1 MTAPTC
7 DVSIDIATCPSCKRT
22 ITAKA
27 VVRVK
32 VEQPKPKPLEGV
44 RALPAHM
51 QQGANPVDIA
61 VTATTTI
68 VGLDIDH
75 ACGEARRTEEA
86 R

>member
-1 MTAPTC
+1 MTTPTQN
-7 DVSIDIATCPSCKRT
+7 VRIDIATCPSCTCK

-32 VEQPKPKPLEGV
+32 VEQPKPGPLEGA
-44 RALPAHM
+44 RAFP
-51 QQGANPVDIA
+51 GNVDKPVNIS
-61 VTATTTI
+61 VTATPII

-75 ACGEARRTEEA
+75 ACGEAKRCEET

>member
-1 MTAPTC
+1 MTTPTQN
-7 DVSIDIATCPSCKRT
+7 VRIDIATCPSCTCK

-32 VEQPKPKPLEGV
+32 VEQPKPGSLAGV
-44 RALPAHM
+44 RALP
-51 QQGANPVDIA
+51 GNVDKPVSIA
-61 VTATTTI
+61 VAATPII

-75 ACGEARRTEEA
+75 HCGEAKRCTEA

>member
-1 MTAPTC
+1 MNAPTY
-7 DVSIDIATCPSCKRT
+7 DVNIEVATCPCCKRT

-44 RALPAHM
+44 RGAVPAHM
-51 QQGANPVDIA
+51 QAAKTLNIA
-61 VTATTTI
+61 VTATPTI
-68 VGLDIDH
+68 VGLYIDH
-75 ACGEARRTEEA
+75 YCGEAVRAEET

>member
-1 MTAPTC
+1 MNAPTC

-32 VEQPKPKPLEGV
+32 VEQPKPGSLAGV
-44 RALPAHM
+44 RAFP
-51 QQGANPVDIA
+51 GNVDKPVNISVA
-61 VTATTTI
+61 ATPII

-75 ACGEARRTEEA
+75 YCGEAVRAEET

>member
-1 MTAPTC
+1 MNIPNQN
-7 DVSIDIATCPSCKRT
+7 VSIDIATCPSCNCV

-44 RALPAHM
+44 RVLPEHM
-51 QQGANPVDIA
+51 QAAKPVNIS
-61 VTATTTI
+61 VTATPII
-68 VGLDIDH
+68 VGLTIDH
-75 ACGEARRTEEA
+75 CCGEAVREVEA

>member
-1 MTAPTC
+1 MNIPTQN
-7 DVSIDIATCPSCKRT
+7 VSIDIATCPCCKRS

-32 VEQPKPKPLEGV
+32 VEQPKPNPLEGV
-44 RALPAHM
+44 RALPDHM
-51 QQGANPVDIA
+51 QAANSVNIA
-61 VTATTTI
+61 VTATPTI

-75 ACGEARRTEEA
+75 YCGEAVRAEET

>member
-1 MTAPTC
+1 MNIPTQN
-7 DVSIDIATCPSCKRT
+7 VSIDIATCPSCKRT

-32 VEQPKPKPLEGV
+32 VEQKPGSLAGV
-44 RALPAHM
+44 RAFP
-51 QQGANPVDIA
+51 GNVDKPVNIS
-61 VTATTTI
+61 VTATPAI

-75 ACGEARRTEEA
+75 FCGEAVRAEEN

>member
-1 MTAPTC
+1 MNAPTC
-7 DVSIDIATCPSCKRT
+7 DVSIDIATCPSCKRA

-44 RALPAHM
+44 RVLPEHM
-51 QQGANPVDIA
+51 QAAKPVNIS
-61 VTATTTI
+61 VTATPII

-75 ACGEARRTEEA
+75 YCGEAVRAEET